1 MKMRLR
7 TKVIF
12 IIVSILFTVMLI
24 STISVSILINKQ
36 NRDVSSDLLQ
46 KSFNIVR
53 DDISARQEKL
63 LSDSAQLASIKADK
77 ANYILEYME
86 SSQYTMLR
94 PAYVEIAKAT
104 YDIGMVARAWKASIY
119 SLNGDLTAFA
129 ITEKNGAHMGFVHNR
144 STIEIASIKP
154 GEEYTYELWKKQDSI
169 PPNIE
174 AKFVK
179 DIPKQP
185 SIRFEEIDNSLCL
198 ISYSPIMVKA
208 YNEKTDEM
216 EAKQI
221 GFVTATQRLDIAF
234 VDRTSK
240 LAGTTINI
248 FTKKGLSTGQLKE
261 YKNFNLKP
269 FPDIEGDWNLDKQKI
284 FLNDIS
290 IKGKAYFQGILPI
303 YSDSK
308 CVAAIA
314 SLHSKDAARANT
326 LQFIK
331 MLVVISLACIF
342 IFLPIT
348 VLLTNFLTK
357 RIDRIAKFLT
367 EGSELVVS
375 GSNQLSDASQSLA
388 QEAHEQAAAIEG
400 TSSSLGEMSS
410 MTKQNAENA
419 NQAKN
424 LVKGSNQVIRDAT
437 HSMSELKKSMEEISS
452 AGEETSKI
460 IKTID
465 EIAFQTNLLALNAA
479 VEAARAGEAGAGF
492 AVVADEVRNLA
503 LRAADAAKNTSHLIE
518 GTVKKVN
525 VGSELVIKTNDAF
538 NKVAETAARVD
549 QLVAGIADASNE
561 QAQGIEQI
569 NKTVAD
575 MDKVV
580 RQTAAYAEE
589 SANASGE
596 MNTKAEQMKNAID
609 GLVALVGGLISQK
622 ADYKSSD
629 VYLNKAT
636 AWQHAPRSANDSP

>member
-1 MKMRLR
+1 MRLR

-12 IIVSILFTVMLI
+12 IIVSILITVMLI

-77 ANYILEYME
+77 VNYILEFIE
-86 SSQYTMLR
+86 GSQYIMLR
-94 PAYVEIAKAT
+94 PAYAEIAKAT
-104 YDIGMVARAWKASIY
+104 YDIGMVARAWKALIY
-119 SLNGDLTAFA
+119 GINGDLMAFV
-129 ITEKNGAHMGFVHNR
+129 ITEKSGAHMGFVHNR
-144 STIEIASIKP
+144 STIEIATLKP
-154 GEEYTYELWKKQDSI
+154 GEEYTYELWKKEDSI
-169 PPNIE
+169 PHNIE
-174 AKFVK
+174 AKFAK
-179 DIPKQP
+179 EIPKQP
-185 SIRFEEIDNSLCL
+185 SIRFDEIDNSLCL
-198 ISYSPIMVKA
+198 VSYSPIMVNA
-208 YNEKTDEM
+208 YNEKSNEM

-221 GFVTATQRLDIAF
+221 GFVTATQRLGIAF

-240 LAGTTINI
+240 LAGTSINI

-261 YKNFNLKP
+261 YKDFNLKP
-269 FPDIEGDWNLDKQKI
+269 FPDIEGDWNLDKQKV

-290 IKGKAYFQGILPI
+290 IKGKSYFQGILPI
-303 YSDSK
+303 YSESK
-308 CVAAIA
+308 CVAAIT
-314 SLHSKDAARANT
+314 SLHSKDAARAHT

-342 IFLPIT
+342 IFLPII
-348 VLLTNFLTK
+348 VLLTSFLTK

-375 GSNQLSDASQSLA
+375 SSNQVSGASQSLA
-388 QEAHEQAAAIEG
+388 EEAHEQAAAIEG
-400 TSSSLGEMSS
+400 TSSSLGEMSL

-424 LVKGSNQVIRDAT
+424 LVKGSSQVIKDAT
-437 HSMSELKKSMEEISS
+437 HSMSELTNSMDEISN

-503 LRAADAAKNTSHLIE
+503 LRAADAARNTSHLIE
-518 GTVKKVN
+518 GTIKKVN

-538 NKVAETAARVD
+538 NKVAETAARLD
-549 QLVAGIADASNE
+549 ELIAGIADASDE

-596 MNTKAEQMKNAID
+596 MNTKAEQMKSAID
-609 GLVALVGGLISQK
+609 ELVALVGGLISQK
-622 ADYKSSD
+622 ADYKSSGM
-629 VYLNKAT
+629 
-636 AWQHAPRSANDSP
+636 